1 MEKLIIA
8 LIVVAG
14 LINFYPIVGILSSEM
29 LFNLYKID
37 SINNDLLIL
46 LKHRAILFGLLGG
59 FIIYSAFK
67 PELQIWGI
75 TLGLVSMISFI
86 VIALFTG
93 SYGVGIQKIIVA
105 DVIALVGLV
114 ISLVLRFLIKSG
126 SVV

>member
-37 SINNDLLIL
+37 SISNDLIIL

-75 TLGLVSMISFI
+75 ILGLVSMVSFI
-86 VIALFTG
+86 IIALFTG
-93 SYGVGIQKIIVA
+93 SYGVGIQKIIIA
-105 DVIALVGLV
+105 DVIALVSLV